1 LAPNHT
7 ALTAQEQPTLY
18 WFVSGPLSTPV
29 EVTVSD
35 AGADPV
41 VEKVLNP
48 PFVSGVQKLSL
59 AELGVHL
66 VPGRQYQWYVTVVP
80 DPKRRSL
87 DVLAGA
93 TIERTDL
100 PPTMTAQLAQGNK
113 LDAARVYAEAGH
125 WYDAL
130 GSLSDLIEA
139 NPNDAAVR
147 SYRAALLRQV
157 GLPEIAEFDLRHER
171 KQ

>member
-1 LAPNHT
+1 M
-7 ALTAQEQPTLY
+7 LY
-18 WFVSGPLSTPV
+18 WFVSGPLAIPV

-35 AGADPV
+35 AGPDPV

-48 PFVSGVQKLSL
+48 PFEGGVQKLSL
-59 AELGVHL
+59 ADLGVHL
-66 VPGRQYQWYVTVVP
+66 MPGKQYQWYVTVVP

-100 PPTMTAQLAQGNK
+100 PPTVTAQLVQDNK
-113 LDAARVYAEAGH
+113 LEAARAYAEAGH

-130 GSLSDLIEA
+130 ASLSDLIEA
-139 NPNDAAVR
+139 NPHDAVVR

-157 GLPEIAEFDLRHER
+157 GLPEIAEFDLRQER
-171 KQ
+171 RQ